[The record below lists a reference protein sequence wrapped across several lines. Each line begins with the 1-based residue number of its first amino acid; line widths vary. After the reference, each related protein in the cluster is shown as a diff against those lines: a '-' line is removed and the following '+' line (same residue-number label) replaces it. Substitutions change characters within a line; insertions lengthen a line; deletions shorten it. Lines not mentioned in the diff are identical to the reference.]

1 MPAPP
6 SPSRSSFSLVGRDLA
21 RSFADHV
28 VLDGVDVNVGPRTRL
43 GVVGPNGVG
52 KSTLLRILAGIVNP
66 DRGSV
71 TLSPPT
77 LRVGYLPQE
86 RERRSGETARACLA
100 RRTGV
105 AAADDAF
112 ERASAALA
120 EGAVGADDVY
130 AAALDHYLAT
140 GAADFD
146 ARARAVAADVGL
158 DDDVL
163 GRPMTVLSGG
173 QAAKVALA
181 TILLSR
187 FDVLLLD
194 EPTNDLDFDG
204 LDRLEEY
211 VRDLPGGLVVVSHDR
226 EFLERTITSVL
237 EIDEHSRKG
246 AEFSGGWDAF
256 VELRSV
262 ARRHAEEDYENYRA
276 EKSRLVAR
284 ARTQREWSVQGVAK
298 AKRDTTEPDK
308 NVRAFRTQ
316 TSEKLAGKARSS
328 ERAIERLDVVE
339 KPWEGWDLRLEF
351 AETARSGDVVMRLD
365 SAVITRGD
373 FVLGPVDLEVRWAER
388 VAIVGPNGSGKTT
401 LLRALLGHEPLVAGV
416 RWIGPSVVVGELE
429 QARARFDG
437 DAALLDAFIRA
448 TGLTLSEARS
458 RLAKFG
464 LGADHVTRRA
474 ASLSPGERTRAVL
487 AEFAARGVNCLV
499 LDEPSNHLDLPA
511 IEQLEQALEGYGGTL
526 LLVTHDRRLLD
537 AVRVTRTVTV
547 DGGRVRG

>member
-1 MPAPP
+1 VPGAA
-6 SPSRSSFSLVGRDLA
+6 SGSSFSLLGRDLA

-28 VLDGVDVNVGPRTRL
+28 VLDGVDVRVGPRTRL

-52 KSTLLRILAGIVNP
+52 KSTLLRILAGLVKP
-66 DRGSV
+66 DRGLL
-71 TLSPPT
+71 TRTPPD

-86 RERRSGETARACLA
+86 RERRAGETVLECLA

-105 AAADDAF
+105 AAAAAAF

-120 EGAVGADDVY
+120 AGESGADDAY
-130 AAALDHYLAT
+130 AAALDEYLAAGT
-140 GAADFD
+140 ADFE
-146 ARARAVAADVGL
+146 ARVRAVAADVGL

-163 GRPMTVLSGG
+163 DRPMEVLSGG

-194 EPTNDLDFDG
+194 EPTNDLDFEG
-204 LDRLEEY
+204 LARLEQF
-211 VRDLPGGLVVVSHDR
+211 VHDVPGGIVVVSHDR

-237 EIDEHSRKG
+237 EIDEHSGKG
-246 AEFSGGWDAF
+246 ADFSGGWDAY
-256 VELRSV
+256 VQLRDV

-276 EKSRLVAR
+276 QRSRLEER
-284 ARTQREWSVQGVAK
+284 ARTQREWAVQGVRR
-298 AKRDTTEPDK
+298 AKRDTSEPDK
-308 NVRAFRTQ
+308 NVRRFRTQ
-316 TSEKLAGKARSS
+316 TSEQLAGKARAS
-328 ERAIERLDVVE
+328 ERAIERLDAVE
-339 KPWEGWDLRLEF
+339 KPWEGWELRLEF
-351 AETARSGDVVMRLD
+351 APAARSGDVVLRLD
-365 SAVITRGD
+365 AAVVTRGD
-373 FVLGPVDLEVRWAER
+373 FRLGPVDLQVHWAER
-388 VAIVGPNGSGKTT
+388 VAIAGPNGSGKTT
-401 LLRALLGHEPLVAGV
+401 LLRALLGHEPLDAGE
-416 RWIGPSVVVGELE
+416 RWVGPSVVVGELE
-429 QARARFDG
+429 QARARFAG
-437 DAALLDAFIRA
+437 DTPLLDAFIAA

-464 LGADHVTRRA
+464 LGVDHVTRRA

-537 AVRVTRTVTV
+537 AVRVTRTIAV
-547 DGGRVRG
+547 DGGTVRE